1 MKVFDEVSV
10 GMEWIDGIQEQM
22 AIGRLFYLLFL
33 LSIFLGSNTWQPT
46 RLVSLAEFG
55 RICGKEKL
63 DLDLTKLSIP
73 LGKPE
78 AK

>member
-33 LSIFLGSNTWQPT
+33 LSIFFGSNTWQLT
-46 RLVSLAEFG
+46 RSVSFAEFE
-55 RICGKEKL
+55 RICG
-63 DLDLTKLSIP
+63 
-73 LGKPE
+73 
-78 AK
+78 

>member
-33 LSIFLGSNTWQPT
+33 LSIFLGSNK
-46 RLVSLAEFG
+46 RSVSLAEIR
-55 RICGKEKL
+55 RICG
-63 DLDLTKLSIP
+63 
-73 LGKPE
+73 
-78 AK
+78 